1 MSDCVRA
8 DPSEVERSVEV
19 IIDGTVLVH
28 LESVGWHWDC
38 VSLVIRKPHSRNIVV
53 EFLDVQSEVRKLV

>member
-19 IIDGTVLVH
+19 IVDGTVPVH

-38 VSLVIRKPHSRNIVV
+38 VSLVIGKPNSRNIVV